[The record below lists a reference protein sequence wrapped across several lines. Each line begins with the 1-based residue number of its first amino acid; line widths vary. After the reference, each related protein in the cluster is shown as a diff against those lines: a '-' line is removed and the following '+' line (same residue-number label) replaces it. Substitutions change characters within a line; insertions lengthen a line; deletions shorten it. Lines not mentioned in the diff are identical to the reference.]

1 MVAGTNRSFLHSVEA
16 YYSQTLAQH
25 GATAKGVD
33 WNGPESQH
41 LRFQQLSKILALNVP
56 FSINDIGCGYG
67 ALYDYLRRDYADFQY
82 CGVDISSAMIEAAR
96 ARHDGDPKVVFHHST
111 EAPHVCDYS
120 VASGI
125 FSVCLETPHEQWRQ
139 YIKKVI
145 SHLNASSDKGFA
157 FNCLTSYSDTDKM
170 KPHLYY
176 ADPCELFDFC
186 KRNFSQHVALL
197 HDYGLYE
204 FTILVRKPT

>member
-1 MVAGTNRSFLHSVEA
+1 MGVGTNKSILHNVEA
-16 YYSQTLAQH
+16 YYSETLARH

-33 WNGPESQH
+33 WNGSESQH
-41 LRFQQLSKILALNVP
+41 LRFQQLSKILPHKLP

-67 ALYDYLRRDYADFQY
+67 ALYEYLQGGYVDFQY

-96 ARHDGDPKVVFHHST
+96 ARHQDDPNAVFHHGV
-111 EAPHVCDYS
+111 EAPQLCNYS

-125 FSVCLETPHEQWRQ
+125 FSVCLDTPHEQWRL
-139 YIKKVI
+139 YIRDAI
-145 SHLNASSDKGFA
+145 SHLNATSDKGFA
-157 FNCLTSYSDTDKM
+157 FNCLTSYSEVEKM

-176 ADPCELFDFC
+176 ADPCELFDYC